1 MTVAIEEKQIEER
14 ALALPEQART
24 LKVVDNETLVQAD
37 NFLTE
42 LKTFSK
48 EVKAYYRPDIDQA
61 NALHKSLLT
70 KLNTVLAPLV
80 EAEGLLKPQ
89 IAAYTAAQE
98 RKRQAEEARLRREQE
113 KAEEERRLQEAEAA
127 EAAGDH
133 EEAAAIIEEPI
144 FTPPPVVA
152 PSTPKIKASVRT
164 LWRWRMKNPNLIPRE
179 YLMVDE
185 KKINGVVTSL
195 KSATK
200 IPGIEVYPDSSVAA
214 GRR

>member
-1 MTVAIEEKQIEER
+1 MAVAIEEKEIQEK
-14 ALALPEQART
+14 ALALPEQAKV
-24 LKVVDNETLVQAD
+24 LKVVDNDTLVKAD
-37 NFLTE
+37 NFLVDI
-42 LKTFSK
+42 KAFAK
-48 EVKAYYRPDIDQA
+48 EIKAYYRPDID
-61 NALHKSLLT
+61 NAKELHKSLLA
-70 KLNTVLAPLV
+70 KMNTVLVPLV

-89 IAAYTAAQE
+89 IASYAAEQE
-98 RKRQAEEARLRREQE
+98 RKRREEEVRLRREQE
-113 KAEEERRLQEAEAA
+113 KAEEDRRLQEAEAA

-152 PSTPKIKASVRT
+152 PSTPKLKSSIRT

-185 KKINGVVTSL
+185 KKINGIVNSL
-195 KSATK
+195 KGATK
-200 IPGIEVYPDSSVAA
+200 IPGVEVYPTDSVAT